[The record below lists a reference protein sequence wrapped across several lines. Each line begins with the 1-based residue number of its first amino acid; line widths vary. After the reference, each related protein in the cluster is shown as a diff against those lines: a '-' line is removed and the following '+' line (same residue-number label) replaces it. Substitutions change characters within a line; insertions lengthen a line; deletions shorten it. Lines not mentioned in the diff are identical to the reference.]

1 MVKKVVDTWK
11 TKQWYEVVA
20 PQIFDSK
27 VVGEV
32 IASDPKNLI
41 NRVVK
46 VGLDEL
52 TGDFSQT
59 YTNVKLRIV
68 DVKGKNAITRFIG
81 SEQLPS
87 YIKTFVRRGKTL
99 VDDVV
104 DVKTADGHQVRIKPI
119 VFTGGKIA
127 RDAEA
132 AIRTTI
138 RKELIE
144 KAAKTNLDDLLREI
158 LFKKYAHSLV
168 SSVKKI
174 APIKRIEIRKIE
186 LKENFAQ

>member
-1 MVKKVVDTWK
+1 LVKKVVDTWK

>member
-1 MVKKVVDTWK
+1 MVDTWK
-11 TKQWYEVVA
+11 TKQWYEVIA
-20 PQIFDSK
+20 PQLFDSK

-59 YTNVKLRIV
+59 YTNIKLRIV
-68 DVKGKNAITRFIG
+68 DVKGKNAVTRFIG

-104 DVKTADGHQVRIKPI
+104 DVKTADGQQLRIKPI
-119 VFTGGKIA
+119 VFAGGKIA
-127 RDAEA
+127 RGAEA

-138 RKELIE
+138 RKELID

-158 LFKKYAHSLV
+158 LFKKYAHSLI

>member
-68 DVKGKNAITRFIG
+68 DVKGKNATTRFIG

-87 YIKTFVRRGKTL
+87 YVKTFVRRGKTL

-138 RKELIE
+138 RKELVE

>member
-11 TKQWYEVVA
+11 TKQWYEVIA
-20 PQIFDSK
+20 PQLFDSK

-59 YTNVKLRIV
+59 YTNIKLRIV
-68 DVKGKNAITRFIG
+68 DVKGKNAVTRFIG

-104 DVKTADGHQVRIKPI
+104 DVKTADGQQLRIKPI
-119 VFTGGKIA
+119 VFAGGKIA
-127 RDAEA
+127 RGAEA

-138 RKELIE
+138 RKELID

-158 LFKKYAHSLV
+158 LFKKYAHSLI

>member
-1 MVKKVVDTWK
+1 LVKKVVDTWK

-138 RKELIE
+138 RKELVE

>member
-27 VVGEV
+27 VVGE
-32 IASDPKNLI
+32 IISSDPKILKD
-41 NRVVK
+41 RVVK

-52 TGDFSQT
+52 TGDFSQA

-68 DVKGKNAITRFIG
+68 DVKGKTATTKFIG

-87 YIKTFVRRGKTL
+87 YIRTFIRRRKTL
-99 VDDVV
+99 IDDVI
-104 DVKTADGHQVRIKPI
+104 DVKTMDGQQLRIKPI

-132 AIRTTI
+132 KIRTTL
-138 RKELIE
+138 RALLAE
-144 KAAKTNLDDLLREI
+144 KASKTNSDDLLREI
-158 LFKKYAHSLV
+158 LFKKYAQSLIPAI
-168 SSVKKI
+168 KKI

-186 LKENFAQ
+186 LKEVFTK

>member
-1 MVKKVVDTWK
+1 LVKKVVDTWK

-68 DVKGKNAITRFIG
+68 DVKGKNATTRFIG

-87 YIKTFVRRGKTL
+87 YVKTFVRRGKTL

-104 DVKTADGHQVRIKPI
+104 DVKTADGQQVRIKPI

-138 RKELIE
+138 RKELVE

>member
-1 MVKKVVDTWK
+1 LVKKVVDTWK

-68 DVKGKNAITRFIG
+68 DVKGKNATTRFIG

-87 YIKTFVRRGKTL
+87 YVKTFVRRGKTL

-138 RKELIE
+138 RKELVE

>member
-1 MVKKVVDTWK
+1 MAKKIVDTWK
-11 TKQWYEVVA
+11 TKQWYEVIA

-32 IASDPKNLI
+32 VASDPKVLK

-52 TGDFSQT
+52 TGDLTQA
-59 YTNVKLRIV
+59 YTNIKLRIV
-68 DVKGKNAITRFIG
+68 DVKGKSAITKFIG
-81 SEQLPS
+81 SEQLSS
-87 YIKTFVRRGKTL
+87 YIKTFIKRRRTL
-99 VDDVV
+99 IDDVI
-104 DVKTADGHQVRIKPI
+104 DVKTLDGQELRIKPI

-132 AIRTTI
+132 KIRTTL
-138 RKELIE
+138 RAALAE
-144 KAAKTNLDDLLREI
+144 KASKTNTDDLLREI
-158 LFKKYAHSLV
+158 LFKKYSQTLI
-168 SSVKKI
+168 SSIKKI

-186 LKENFAQ
+186 LKETFTK

>member
-1 MVKKVVDTWK
+1 LVKKVVDTWK

-68 DVKGKNAITRFIG
+68 DVKGKNATTRFIG

>member
-1 MVKKVVDTWK
+1 LVKKVVDTWK

-68 DVKGKNAITRFIG
+68 DVKGKNATTRFIG

-87 YIKTFVRRGKTL
+87 YVKTFVRRGKTL

-168 SSVKKI
+168 ASVKKI

>member
-68 DVKGKNAITRFIG
+68 DVKGKNATTRFIG

-87 YIKTFVRRGKTL
+87 YVKTFVRRGKTL

-168 SSVKKI
+168 ASVKKI

>member
-138 RKELIE
+138 RKELVE